1 MIDLQPSSGHALV
14 VGGGMVAARKV
25 RALVEAEF
33 QITVVAPSVSNE
45 IRTAPFVTLIE
56 REFERGD
63 FDAEVPFAVVFACTD
78 VREVNRSIWEL
89 ARSVRI
95 PVVVA
100 DAQSESTFFTP
111 ATLRD
116 GELAIAISTGG
127 ASPTLARTIR
137 EKIAAALGPGWGQI
151 VLVARGE
158 REKRLGR
165 RTEILEQ
172 DDE

>member
-1 MIDLQPSSGHALV
+1 
-14 VGGGMVAARKV
+14 
-25 RALVEAEF
+25 
-33 QITVVAPSVSNE
+33 
-45 IRTAPFVTLIE
+45 
-56 REFERGD
+56 
-63 FDAEVPFAVVFACTD
+63 
-78 VREVNRSIWEL
+78 L

-116 GELAIAISTGG
+116 GQLAIAISTGG